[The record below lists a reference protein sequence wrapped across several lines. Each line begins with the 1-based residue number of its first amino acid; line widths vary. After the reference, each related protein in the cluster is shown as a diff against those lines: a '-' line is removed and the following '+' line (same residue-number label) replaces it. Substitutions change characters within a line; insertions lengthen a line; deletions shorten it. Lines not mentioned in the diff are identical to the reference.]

1 MALVLDSCSLWVY
14 VCVWEQGKYQPVPLL
29 VSDKPNSSPWRTFE
43 PLVGSDLTA
52 AVPACCPESRRA
64 RAEVGQ
70 PPAAVVLPRL
80 EWQGQQAVETRKMVR
95 IFLIDMNNGFKL
107 WAGQRCVQTIR
118 ALLCSGL
125 WSQIE
130 MPWVCLTPAWPM
142 SLMVLL
148 LSYKTKDHWKN
159 TCLFE
164 FQIREN
170 KSKIHLEGKT
180 CYLNIYIYCKCIC
193 FSLCNLHKSI
203 DRIFRLKDEFST
215 INHRGWLLVWADMA

>member
-1 MALVLDSCSLWVY
+1 MLS
-14 VCVWEQGKYQPVPLL
+14 K
-29 VSDKPNSSPWRTFE
+29 E
-43 PLVGSDLTA
+43 PPGEGWGGATTGCCGAATA
-52 AVPACCPESRRA
+52 GVT
-64 RAEVGQ
+64 G
-70 PPAAVVLPRL
+70 AAGCRN
-80 EWQGQQAVETRKMVR
+80 EKKKVR

-193 FSLCNLHKSI
+193 FSLCHLHKSI